1 MSYEVIWDETLEQ
14 DEFFEIDETDNWDE
28 DECARHFIRDWFSP
42 LTVTLTLA
50 ASGEVIATTKK
61 HVGKILTATATGV
74 AQMMDKAV
82 GFNLFG
88 SAEGTAVFKKAVSFS
103 FFAIC
108 EPGAVVKKHF
118 WVLLHAGCEA
128 AANIKRTFLIT
139 LTAIITGNSKIIAE
153 VFHQGDTPLSWVT
166 PTFITKFNASFREV
180 LSKVKVFFNGD
191 RSIPEVFDADNVT
204 RIELLE
210 ELGASTSNPL
220 GTVSSNECVVGFDNN
235 NRIMTP
241 TNIASPYYGK
251 LTPNILIIPY
261 LGVLITNPSDS
272 VQIYEYVSL
281 GNFRTRDWNAPSESM
296 ETTVPCYDK
305 LYQLSQRDV
314 PAMRARPDT
323 LLSELLSM
331 VLESVGLT
339 TGDYDIDA
347 ALNVPVNIGWI
358 IPGKLISVL
367 QYLLN
372 GVGFAYMGRSGKLLI
387 KSLSILQSAAVEAT
401 LTDINQIIVASV
413 PTEYLNAYTKVTMNR
428 FIPTLKT
435 LEEVLTVDLTIPASG
450 TINIEYLKFNRSP
463 VAVIK
468 RVGIMGG
475 TSDVVMSSIEANAW
489 DISFT
494 LTNSALTEKKV
505 TIQIYGHV
513 IEQASI
519 ETTSINAPLELIIG
533 RRELK
538 IDGPMIQDETFVTS
552 NIALILSV
560 VSDPNMAVFADIRGN
575 PAFTPSTS
583 LLITDPADKLSD
595 ETVLLVR
602 HKLSYDGGL
611 SASIDCIRSI

>member
-1 MSYEVIWDETLEQ
+1 MFPQTYGTRYYSKRFPIEVEQ
-14 DEFFEIDETDNWDE
+14 SLHGATKGSAFLSSTKVFL
-28 DECARHFIRDWFSP
+28 FS
-42 LTVTLTLA
+42 
-50 ASGEVIATTKK
+50 
-61 HVGKILTATATGV
+61 LTASVVGA
-74 AQMMDKAV
+74 AQMAKTV

-88 SAEGTAVFKKAVSFS
+88 ITVGVGSIKKAISF
-103 FFAIC
+103 
-108 EPGAVVKKHF
+108 
-118 WVLLHAGCEA
+118 LLHAACETRAELMRYYIVLLYATCEA
-128 AANIKRTFLIT
+128 TAFLGRAYLKT
-139 LTAIITGNSKIIAE
+139 LTATVTGISKIIAE
-153 VFHQGDTPLSWVT
+153 VYHQGDTPLSWVT
-166 PTFITKFNASFREV
+166 PTFITKFNASFRAV
-180 LSKVKVFFNGD
+180 VSKVKVFFNGD
-191 RSIPEVFDADNVT
+191 SNPPEIFDESVITGID
-204 RIELLE
+204 LLE
-210 ELGASTSNPL
+210 EIGASTSNPL
-220 GTVSSNECVVGFDNN
+220 GTVSSNECVIGFDNS

-261 LGVLITNPSDS
+261 LGISLTNLSDL

-281 GNFRTRDWNAPSESM
+281 GKFRTRDWNAPSQSM
-296 ETTVPCYDK
+296 ETTVPCYDR

-314 PAMRARPDT
+314 PAMRARPVT
-323 LLSELLSM
+323 LLSDLLSL

-339 TGDYDIDA
+339 SSDYDIDV
-347 ALNVPVNIGWI
+347 ALNVPVNVGWI
-358 IPGKLISVL
+358 IPGKLINVL

-413 PTEYLNAYTKVTMNR
+413 PTEYLKAYTRVTMNR

-450 TINIEYLKFNRSP
+450 TISTEYLKFNKSP

-475 TSDVVMSSIEANAW
+475 TSDIVMSSIEANAW
-489 DISFT
+489 NISFT
-494 LTNSALTEKKV
+494 LTNSALIEKKV
-505 TIQIYGHV
+505 TIRIYGHV
-513 IEQASI
+513 IEQASV

-552 NIALILSV
+552 NLALILSV
-560 VSDPNMAVFADIRGN
+560 VSDPNMAIFADIRGN
-575 PAFTPSTS
+575 PALTPSTS

-602 HKLSYDGGL
+602 HKLEYDGGL
-611 SASIDCIRSI
+611 SASIDCIRSV